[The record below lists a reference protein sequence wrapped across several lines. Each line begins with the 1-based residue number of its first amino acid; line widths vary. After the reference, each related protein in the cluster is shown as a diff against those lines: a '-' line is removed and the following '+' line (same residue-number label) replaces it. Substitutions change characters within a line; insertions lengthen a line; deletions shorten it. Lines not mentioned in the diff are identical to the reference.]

1 MWACT
6 RIRVRCEKCR
16 PVVRR
21 GRKASGLLAFTAVA
35 VLGLLAAAG
44 PSLFGVLHD
53 ATDAWTIPL
62 GLHLA
67 ITLCLMIDIVNEINT

>member
-1 MWACT
+1 M
-6 RIRVRCEKCR
+6 
-16 PVVRR
+16 
-21 GRKASGLLAFTAVA
+21 LAFTAVA

-67 ITLCLMIDIVNEINT
+67 ITLCLMIDIINEINT